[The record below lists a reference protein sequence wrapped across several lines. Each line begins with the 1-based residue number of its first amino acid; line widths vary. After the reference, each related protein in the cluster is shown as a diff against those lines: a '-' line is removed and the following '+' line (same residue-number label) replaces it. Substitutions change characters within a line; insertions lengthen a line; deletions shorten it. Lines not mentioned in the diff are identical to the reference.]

1 MNTLKFWTLAAAV
14 SLFILTQSADAA
26 ELVTTKLPIQGQ
38 YIVVLKENYA
48 ALDTETISAGRIDI
62 ESAAKQFNVLFGV
75 NIIYKYDHVL
85 RGFSVYADDIQLAKL
100 LADPRVKYIAEDGV
114 ANTKATQYNSTWG
127 LDRIDQRS
135 LPLDRSYQYD
145 LTGDG
150 VHVYVIDSGIRRSH
164 VEFSGRVGDGVS
176 FIADG
181 YGLEDCN
188 GHGTHVAGT
197 VAGTNWG
204 VAKRATVHPVRVF
217 GCEGSS
223 SWSTIIAGINWVAAN
238 RKLPAVANMSLGGG
252 AHVAVD
258 DAVNALIGQSVT
270 AVVAAGNEKSDAC
283 GVSPARTRHAI
294 TVGAT
299 DSSDKRWAWPNEY
312 GSNYGQC
319 VDIFAPGADIT
330 SASHT
335 SDYGETVKTG
345 TSMAAPH
352 VSGVVAQYLQTKP
365 QATPYEVIH
374 EIIGKSSM
382 GRVRDPGVGSP
393 NHLLWS
399 RFQTTPRYAWFRY
412 YNQAQNK
419 GHFYTANWNELGAN
433 PSGWRYEGIA
443 GYVELYAGGNTR
455 PLHRYY
461 NPHGPGHFYT
471 TNFSELGNG
480 GNGWNYEGI
489 GGYVPN
495 NATADTASLHRYVLT
510 HVNTHFYT
518 TNFGELGNGGNGW
531 VYEGVQSQIWTRP

>member
-1 MNTLKFWTLAAAV
+1 MNTRKLWPSTAAI
-14 SLFILTQSADAA
+14 SLFILAQSAAAA
-26 ELVTTKLPIQGQ
+26 ELVTTKTPIQGQ
-38 YIVVLKENYA
+38 YIVVLEDRYAVLATENP
-48 ALDTETISAGRIDI
+48 SAGQVDI
-62 ESAAKQFNVLFGV
+62 ESAAKIFNTMLGID
-75 NIIYKYDHVL
+75 IIHTYDHVL
-85 RGFSVYADDIQLAKL
+85 RGFSVRANDMQLAKL

-114 ANTKATQYNSTWG
+114 ASTKAIQYNPTWG

-135 LPLDRSYQYD
+135 LPFDRSYQYD

-150 VHVYVIDSGIRRSH
+150 VHVYVIDSGVRRSH
-164 VEFSGRVGDGVS
+164 VEFTGRIGDGAS
-176 FIADG
+176 FINDG
-181 YGLEDCN
+181 YGLEDCS

-204 VAKRATVHPVRVF
+204 VAKRAIVHPVRVF

-223 SWSTIIAGINWVAAN
+223 AWSTIIAGINWVAAN

-252 AHVAVD
+252 ANVAVD
-258 DAVNALIGQSVT
+258 DAVNALIGRNVT
-270 AVVAAGNEKSDAC
+270 TVVAAGNEKSDAC

-299 DSSDKRWAWPNEY
+299 DSGDKRWTWPNGY

-335 SDYGETVKTG
+335 SDYSKTIKTG

-352 VSGVVAQYLQTKP
+352 VSGVVAQYLQTRP

-382 GRVRDPGVGSP
+382 GRVRDPGAGSP

-399 RFQTTPRYAWFRY
+399 RFQSTPRYAWFRY

-495 NATADTASLHRYVLT
+495 NAAADTASLHRYVFT
-510 HVNTHFYT
+510 HASTHFYT